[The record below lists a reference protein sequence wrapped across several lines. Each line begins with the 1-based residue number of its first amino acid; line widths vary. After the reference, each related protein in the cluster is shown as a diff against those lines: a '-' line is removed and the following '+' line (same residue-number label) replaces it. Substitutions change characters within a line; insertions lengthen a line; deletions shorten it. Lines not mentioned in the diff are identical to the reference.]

1 MRAMEGSMNFLHV
14 SDLHIGKKLC
24 GKSLMDDQRHILAE
38 ILEMDAAPGIDALLV
53 AGDLYDKSQPS
64 GEAVELTGSFLTR
77 LAKLGKPCF
86 IVSGN
91 HDSPEQV
98 AYCESIL
105 SGASIFV
112 SPAFSAAPAR
122 HVLRDE
128 FGEVHLYL
136 LPFVRPM
143 QVRRAFP
150 ERAAEIR
157 SYADAVR
164 VAVEEM
170 HIDPSAR
177 NVLVAHQFVL
187 GASAPE
193 LTDSE
198 ERMVGGVDAVP
209 AEVFDI
215 FDYVALG
222 HLHVPQRVRG
232 ERVRYA
238 GSPLKYSLSEERQR
252 KAALR
257 VCLGAKGE
265 DGAALEVE
273 KLPYHPLR
281 DVRSIRGTLA
291 ELTADAGVCMDYV
304 FVTLTDELPP
314 LDPLGSL
321 LQSYPNLV
329 QLRME
334 NSRTGGNAPIPLERV
349 EERSP
354 LEHFVHFFR
363 AQNNGQE
370 PNAAQMAL
378 LRQVVEEAEVSRNA
392 SH

>member
-24 GKSLMDDQRHILAE
+24 GKSIMDDQRHILAE
-38 ILEMDAAPGIDALLV
+38 ILEMAAAPGIDALLV

-64 GEAVELTGSFLTR
+64 GEAVELTGSFLTE

-232 ERVRYA
+232 ECVRYA